1 MDSMFKSMVIFILFT
16 ILSLLSTS
24 VFANTFYVKSY
35 LLPVYQQ
42 TTGGHPFHQF
52 RRGDQ
57 LQALQISREG
67 WVQVK
72 KGEVQGWVQQNRL
85 STKPVQSRISLTKR
99 SLKPSVR
106 KKRNVRVRTVMA
118 AVGVK
123 GLRDSKSE
131 AFKETESDLNA
142 IRELE
147 SLSPD
152 AQESVDFILSA
163 NP

>member
-1 MDSMFKSMVIFILFT
+1 MFKSIIIFILFT
-16 ILSLLSTS
+16 FLSLLSTS

-106 KKRNVRVRTVMA
+106 KKRSVRVRTVMA

-123 GLRDSKSE
+123 GLRDSKSG
-131 AFKETESDLNA
+131 AFKETESDLKA

>member
-1 MDSMFKSMVIFILFT
+1 MFKSIINLILFT
-16 ILSLLSTS
+16 FLSLLSTS

-35 LLPVYQQ
+35 LLPVYQH
-42 TTGGHPFHQF
+42 TTGGHAFHQF

-72 KGEVQGWVQQNRL
+72 KGKVQGWVQQNRL
-85 STKPVQSRISLTKR
+85 STKSVQSRISLTKR
-99 SLKPSVR
+99 SLKPAVR
-106 KKRNVRVRTVMA
+106 KKRSVRVRTVMA

-123 GLRDSKSE
+123 GLRDSKSG
-131 AFKETESDLNA
+131 AFKETESDLKA

>member
-1 MDSMFKSMVIFILFT
+1 MVIFILFT
-16 ILSLLSTS
+16 FLSLLSTS

-42 TTGGHPFHQF
+42 TTAGQPFHQF

-85 STKPVQSRISLTKR
+85 STKPVQSRISQTKR
-99 SLKPSVR
+99 SLKPAVR
-106 KKRNVRVRTVMA
+106 KKRSVRVRTVMA

-123 GLRDSKSE
+123 GLRDSKSG
-131 AFKETESDLNA
+131 AFKETESDLKA
-142 IRELE
+142 IQELE

-152 AQESVDFILSA
+152 AQESVDFILSV

>member
-1 MDSMFKSMVIFILFT
+1 MVIFILFT

-42 TTGGHPFHQF
+42 TTRGQPFHQF

-85 STKPVQSRISLTKR
+85 TTKPVQSRISLTKR

-106 KKRNVRVRTVMA
+106 KKKRNVRVRTVMA

-131 AFKETESDLNA
+131 DFKETESDLNA
-142 IRELE
+142 IQELE

>member
-1 MDSMFKSMVIFILFT
+1 MFKSIINLILFT
-16 ILSLLSTS
+16 FLSLLSTS

-42 TTGGHPFHQF
+42 ITGGHAFHQF

-57 LQALQISREG
+57 LQDLQISREG

-99 SLKPSVR
+99 SLKTAVR
-106 KKRNVRVRTVMA
+106 KKMSVRVRTVMA

-142 IRELE
+142 IQDLE

>member
-1 MDSMFKSMVIFILFT
+1 MDSMFKSMVILILFT
-16 ILSLLSTS
+16 FLSLLSTS
-24 VFANTFYVKSY
+24 IFANTFYVKSY

-42 TTGGHPFHQF
+42 TTGGQPFHQF

-57 LQALQISREG
+57 LQALQISSEG

-106 KKRNVRVRTVMA
+106 RKRNVRVRTVMA

-142 IRELE
+142 IQELE

-152 AQESVDFILSA
+152 AKESVDFILSA

>member
-1 MDSMFKSMVIFILFT
+1 MFKSIIIFILFT
-16 ILSLLSTS
+16 FLSLLSTS

-42 TTGGHPFHQF
+42 TTGGQPFHQF
-52 RRGDQ
+52 RRGAQ

-99 SLKPSVR
+99 SLKPSIR

-123 GLRDSKSE
+123 GLRDSKSG

>member
-1 MDSMFKSMVIFILFT
+1 MDSMFKSITNLILFT
-16 ILSLLSTS
+16 FLSLLSTN

-42 TTGGHPFHQF
+42 TTEGQPFHHF

>member
-1 MDSMFKSMVIFILFT
+1 MDSMFKSKVIFILFT

-57 LQALQISREG
+57 LQALQISRDG

-142 IRELE
+142 IQELE

>member
-1 MDSMFKSMVIFILFT
+1 MVIFILFT

-118 AVGVK
+118 VVGVK

-142 IRELE
+142 IQELE

>member
-1 MDSMFKSMVIFILFT
+1 MSKSMVIFILFT
-16 ILSLLSTS
+16 ILSLLFTS

-131 AFKETESDLNA
+131 AFKETESDLKA

-152 AQESVDFILSA
+152 AQESVDFILTA

>member
-1 MDSMFKSMVIFILFT
+1 MVIFILFT

-131 AFKETESDLNA
+131 AFNETESDLNA
-142 IRELE
+142 IQELE

>member
-1 MDSMFKSMVIFILFT
+1 MFKSLVIFILCT

-52 RRGDQ
+52 RRGEQ

-72 KGEVQGWVQQNRL
+72 RGEVQGWVQQNRL

-106 KKRNVRVRTVMA
+106 KKSNVRVRTVMA

-142 IRELE
+142 IQELE

>member
-1 MDSMFKSMVIFILFT
+1 MVIFILFT

-67 WVQVK
+67 WIQVK

-142 IRELE
+142 IQELE

>member
-1 MDSMFKSMVIFILFT
+1 MFKSIIIFILFT
-16 ILSLLSTS
+16 FLSLLSTS

-123 GLRDSKSE
+123 GLRDSKSG
-131 AFKETESDLNA
+131 AFKETESDLKA
-142 IRELE
+142 IQELE

>member
-1 MDSMFKSMVIFILFT
+1 MDSIFKSIVNFIFFT
-16 ILSLLSTS
+16 FLSLLSTS

-42 TTGGHPFHQF
+42 TTGGQPFHQF

-85 STKPVQSRISLTKR
+85 STNPVQSRISLPKL

-106 KKRNVRVRTVMA
+106 KKRSVRVRTVMA

-123 GLRDSKSE
+123 GLRDSKSG
-131 AFKETESDLNA
+131 AFKETESDLKA

>member
-1 MDSMFKSMVIFILFT
+1 MDSMFKSMIIFILFT

-35 LLPVYQQ
+35 LLQVYQQ

-142 IRELE
+142 IQELE

>member
-1 MDSMFKSMVIFILFT
+1 MFKSMVIFILFT

-57 LQALQISREG
+57 LQALQISRDG

-123 GLRDSKSE
+123 GLRDSKSG
-131 AFKETESDLNA
+131 AFKETESDLKA

>member
-1 MDSMFKSMVIFILFT
+1 MFKSIINFILFKF
-16 ILSLLSTS
+16 LSLLSTS
-24 VFANTFYVKSY
+24 IFANTFYVKSY

-42 TTGGHPFHQF
+42 TTGGLPFHQF

-72 KGEVQGWVQQNRL
+72 MGEVQGWVQQNRL

-99 SLKPSVR
+99 SLKPAVR
-106 KKRNVRVRTVMA
+106 KKRSVRVRTVMA

-123 GLRDSKSE
+123 GLRDSKSG
-131 AFKETESDLNA
+131 AFKDTESDLKA
-142 IRELE
+142 ILELE

>member
-1 MDSMFKSMVIFILFT
+1 MFKSIINFILFT
-16 ILSLLSTS
+16 FLSLLSTS

-42 TTGGHPFHQF
+42 TTAGHPFHQF
-52 RRGDQ
+52 LRGDQ
-57 LQALQISREG
+57 LQALKISREG

-106 KKRNVRVRTVMA
+106 IKRSVRVRTVMA

-123 GLRDSKSE
+123 GLRDSKSG
-131 AFKETESDLNA
+131 AFKETESDLKA
-142 IRELE
+142 ILELE

>member
-1 MDSMFKSMVIFILFT
+1 
-16 ILSLLSTS
+16 
-24 VFANTFYVKSY
+24 
-35 LLPVYQQ
+35 
-42 TTGGHPFHQF
+42 
-52 RRGDQ
+52 
-57 LQALQISREG
+57 
-67 WVQVK
+67 
-72 KGEVQGWVQQNRL
+72 
-85 STKPVQSRISLTKR
+85 
-99 SLKPSVR
+99 
-106 KKRNVRVRTVMA
+106 MA

>member
-42 TTGGHPFHQF
+42 TTAGQPFHQF

-85 STKPVQSRISLTKR
+85 STKPVQSRISQKALQQSATRTFANFLIQAQNPRYKN
-99 SLKPSVR
+99 SV
-106 KKRNVRVRTVMA
+106 
-118 AVGVK
+118 
-123 GLRDSKSE
+123 LIYFFKS
-131 AFKETESDLNA
+131 
-142 IRELE
+142 
-147 SLSPD
+147 
-152 AQESVDFILSA
+152 
-163 NP
+163 

>member
-1 MDSMFKSMVIFILFT
+1 MVILILFT
-16 ILSLLSTS
+16 FLSLLSTS

-42 TTGGHPFHQF
+42 TTEGQPFHQF

-85 STKPVQSRISLTKR
+85 TTKPVQSCISQKALQQSATRTFANFLIQAQNPRYKN
-99 SLKPSVR
+99 SV
-106 KKRNVRVRTVMA
+106 
-118 AVGVK
+118 
-123 GLRDSKSE
+123 LIY
-131 AFKETESDLNA
+131 FF
-142 IRELE
+142 
-147 SLSPD
+147 LS
-152 AQESVDFILSA
+152 
-163 NP
+163 

>member
-1 MDSMFKSMVIFILFT
+1 M
-16 ILSLLSTS
+16 
-24 VFANTFYVKSY
+24 
-35 LLPVYQQ
+35 
-42 TTGGHPFHQF
+42 G
-52 RRGDQ
+52 
-57 LQALQISREG
+57 
-67 WVQVK
+67 
-72 KGEVQGWVQQNRL
+72 
-85 STKPVQSRISLTKR
+85 STKSAFNQTR
-99 SLKPSVR
+99 SIPHFPDQAFPETSVR

>member
-1 MDSMFKSMVIFILFT
+1 MDSMFKSIINLILFT
-16 ILSLLSTS
+16 FLSLLSSS

-35 LLPVYQQ
+35 LLPVSQQ

-52 RRGDQ
+52 RRGAQ
-57 LQALQISREG
+57 LQALKISREG

-85 STKPVQSRISLTKR
+85 STKPVQSRIFMTKR
-99 SLKPSVR
+99 SLKPAVR
-106 KKRNVRVRTVMA
+106 KKRSVRVRTVMA

-123 GLRDSKSE
+123 GLRDSKSG
-131 AFKETESDLNA
+131 AFKETESDLKA

>member
-1 MDSMFKSMVIFILFT
+1 MFKSIINLILFT
-16 ILSLLSTS
+16 FLSLLSTS

-85 STKPVQSRISLTKR
+85 STKPVQSRISQTKR
-99 SLKPSVR
+99 SLKPAVR
-106 KKRNVRVRTVMA
+106 KKRSVRVRTVMA

-131 AFKETESDLNA
+131 AFKETESDLKA

>member
-1 MDSMFKSMVIFILFT
+1 MFKSITNLILFT
-16 ILSLLSTS
+16 FLSLLSTS

-99 SLKPSVR
+99 SLKPAVR
-106 KKRNVRVRTVMA
+106 KKRSVRVRTVMA

-123 GLRDSKSE
+123 GLRDSKSG
-131 AFKETESDLNA
+131 AFKETESDLKA
-142 IRELE
+142 IWELE

>member
-16 ILSLLSTS
+16 ILSLLFTS

-142 IRELE
+142 IQELE

>member
-1 MDSMFKSMVIFILFT
+1 MVIFILFT

-142 IRELE
+142 IQELE

>member
-1 MDSMFKSMVIFILFT
+1 MFKSIVIFILFT

-72 KGEVQGWVQQNRL
+72 KGEVQGWVQHNRL

-99 SLKPSVR
+99 SLKSSVR

-131 AFKETESDLNA
+131 AFKETESDLKA

>member
-1 MDSMFKSMVIFILFT
+1 MDSMFKSMVIFIFFT
-16 ILSLLSTS
+16 FLSLLSTS

-42 TTGGHPFHQF
+42 KTGGQPFHQF

-57 LQALQISREG
+57 LQLLQISREG

-99 SLKPSVR
+99 SLKPAVR
-106 KKRNVRVRTVMA
+106 KKRSVRVRTVMA

-123 GLRDSKSE
+123 GLRDSKSG
-131 AFKETESDLNA
+131 AFKETESDLKA

-152 AQESVDFILSA
+152 AQESVDFILSS

>member
-1 MDSMFKSMVIFILFT
+1 MVIFILFT
-16 ILSLLSTS
+16 ILSLLSTI

-42 TTGGHPFHQF
+42 TIRGQPFHQF

-57 LQALQISREG
+57 LQALQISSEG

-72 KGEVQGWVQQNRL
+72 KGEVQGWVQHNRL

-99 SLKPSVR
+99 SLKSSVR

-123 GLRDSKSE
+123 GLRDSKSG
-131 AFKETESDLNA
+131 AFKETESDLKA

>member
-1 MDSMFKSMVIFILFT
+1 MDSMFKSMVIFVLFT

>member
-1 MDSMFKSMVIFILFT
+1 MDSMFKSMVIIILFT

-142 IRELE
+142 IQELE

>member
-1 MDSMFKSMVIFILFT
+1 MVIFILFT

-147 SLSPD
+147 NLSPD

>member
-1 MDSMFKSMVIFILFT
+1 MVIFILFT
-16 ILSLLSTS
+16 FLSLLSTS

-99 SLKPSVR
+99 SLILSVR
-106 KKRNVRVRTVMA
+106 KKRSVRVRTVMA

-147 SLSPD
+147 SVYPD
-152 AQESVDFILSA
+152 AQESVDFILSS

>member
-1 MDSMFKSMVIFILFT
+1 MDSMFKSMVNFILFT
-16 ILSLLSTS
+16 ILSLLSTN

-35 LLPVYQQ
+35 LLPVYEQ
-42 TTGGHPFHQF
+42 TTWGHPFHQF

-72 KGEVQGWVQQNRL
+72 KGEVQGWVQQNWL
-85 STKPVQSRISLTKR
+85 STKPVQSRISQTKR
-99 SLKPSVR
+99 SQKPSVR

-118 AVGVK
+118 VVGVK

-142 IRELE
+142 IQELE

>member
-1 MDSMFKSMVIFILFT
+1 MVILILFT
-16 ILSLLSTS
+16 FLSLLSTS

-123 GLRDSKSE
+123 GLRDSKSG
-131 AFKETESDLNA
+131 AFKETESDLKA
-142 IRELE
+142 IQELE

-152 AQESVDFILSA
+152 AQESVDFILSV